1 MSWRDVLVLVGK
13 ELRRRAGRSAL
24 TVAAVA
30 LAATL
35 LTALVTIA
43 TTAQDRVLSEVTTGG
58 PLAGI
63 KVVAAAP
70 DPTQVGRDNATPGP
84 PKPLDDSG
92 VARIRSLKDVAAVY
106 PVVSVP
112 VIVLAPERIALP
124 GQAAPSTTTAT
135 SEPPPAGA
143 PGAGPE
149 APFGDSLVG
158 VPLAKAAQ
166 LPLTL
171 DAGRL
176 PAPGSSGEVAVT
188 SDFLDRFHVPQD
200 DAGSLVGVRVEI
212 GFPRAF
218 AGGFSRSR
226 WLDPVIVGVAD
237 QDAGNGQLIGSIELA
252 SAGRD
257 WIEAGGPGAAAAFGL
272 QPTTYTGLY
281 VIADRLDRVGTVR
294 TAITA
299 VGYSTSAEENLIA
312 SVRRYLRVVEIVL
325 AGVGTIALVI
335 AALGIANALLAA
347 VRERRRDIGVM
358 KAIGAR
364 DRDVLRVFVAEAF
377 AVGILGGVIGTALGT
392 AVAAS
397 VGAAVNR
404 YLSSQGVAG
413 IHLTVNLVVLVLG
426 PIGAAVLAVA
436 AGYLPARKAARLPA
450 REAVA
455 TA

>member
-1 MSWRDVLVLVGK
+1 VRWRDVFTLVAK
-13 ELRRRAGRSAL
+13 ELRRRMGRSAL
-24 TVAAVA
+24 TVTAVA
-30 LAATL
+30 LAAAL
-35 LTALVTIA
+35 LTALITIA

-70 DPTQVGRDNATPGP
+70 DPAQVGRDNAAPGP

-92 VARIRSLKDVAAVY
+92 VARIRALKDVSAVY
-106 PVVSVP
+106 PVLSVP
-112 VIVLAPERIALP
+112 IVVVAPEQVPLP
-124 GQAAPSTTTAT
+124 GRPVPATPS
-135 SEPPPAGA
+135 SEPPPTGT

-158 VPLAKAAQ
+158 VPLANAAQ

-176 PAPGSSGEVAVT
+176 PSPASSSEVAVT
-188 SDFLDRFHVPQD
+188 SDFLDRFHIPQS
-200 DAGSLVGVRVEI
+200 DAASLVGQRVEI

-218 AGGFSRSR
+218 GDGFSRAR

-237 QDAGNGQLIGSIELA
+237 QDAGTGQLIGSIEMA
-252 SAGRD
+252 NTGRD
-257 WIEAGGPGAAAAFGL
+257 WIQAGGPASAAAFGL
-272 QPTTYTGLY
+272 QQTTYTGLY
-281 VIADRLDRVGTVR
+281 VVADRLDRVGTLR

-299 VGYSTSAEENLIA
+299 VGYSTSAAENLIA

-335 AALGIANALLAA
+335 GALGIANALLAA

-364 DRDVLRVFVAEAF
+364 DRDVLRVFVAEAL
-377 AVGILGGVIGTALGT
+377 AIGLIGGVIGTALGT

-413 IHLTVNLVVLVLG
+413 IHLTVSVPLLVLG
-426 PIGAAVLAVA
+426 PLGAGALAVA
-436 AGYLPARKAARLPA
+436 AGYLPARRAARLPA